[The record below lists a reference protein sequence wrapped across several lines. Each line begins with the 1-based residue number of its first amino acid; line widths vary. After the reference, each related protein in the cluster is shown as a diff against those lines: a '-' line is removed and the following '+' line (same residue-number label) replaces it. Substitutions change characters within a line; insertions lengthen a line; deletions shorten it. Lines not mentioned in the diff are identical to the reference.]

1 MHHETLVYLYRK
13 GGKLNI
19 GIFILGE
26 RLVYAR
32 PTYALCRGG
41 KV

>member
-1 MHHETLVYLYRK
+1 MHHEKLVYIRK

-32 PTYALCRGG
+32 PTYACRGG